1 MNDISVLSRRRRA
14 GHVLGIALGVA
25 HLSVL
30 GVPTGGDDAGPPL
43 AVLVVGA
50 AVGLAVILLL
60 VRSWRRDA
68 RTARVLAGVLL
79 VLAALGAAPGLLA
92 ADVDL
97 GLRVAA
103 GLLVGLTAVTLA
115 LLFLPEYGA
124 VRTEPA
130 R

>member
-1 MNDISVLSRRRRA
+1 
-14 GHVLGIALGVA
+14 
-25 HLSVL
+25 
-30 GVPTGGDDAGPPL
+30 
-43 AVLVVGA
+43 VLVVGA
-50 AVGLAVILLL
+50 AIGLAVILLL

-79 VLAALGAAPGLLA
+79 VLAAAGAAPGLLV

-103 GLLVGLTAVTLA
+103 GLLVGLTAAALA
-115 LLFLPEYGA
+115 LLFLPEHGV